1 MSTED
6 TIKVIQIIANLK
18 VAPLSLN
25 PDVKML
31 FMFQGKS
38 KVNILTVFWLKV
50 FLVKQ
55 FLIPTCSRQIIFVK
69 NMFKYFLN
77 LFDLGFLTEAFSHK
91 YVTFSTLLIKLSNSE
106 RN

>member
-55 FLIPTCSRQIIFVK
+55 FQIPTCSRQIIQ
-69 NMFKYFLN
+69 KYVLIFSQSIWP
-77 LFDLGFLTEAFSHK
+77 GFLTEAYSHK
-91 YVTFSTLLIKLSNSE
+91 FFNSTF
-106 RN
+106 